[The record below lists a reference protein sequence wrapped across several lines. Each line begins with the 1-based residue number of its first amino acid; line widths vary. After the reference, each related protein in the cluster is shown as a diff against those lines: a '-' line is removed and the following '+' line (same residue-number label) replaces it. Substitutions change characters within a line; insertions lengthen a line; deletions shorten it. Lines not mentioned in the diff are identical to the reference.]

1 MWATDAFSVVHISP
15 TTSLTHLSPENLN
28 QLLFK
33 FFSKIV
39 SICLTHSVIFL
50 ELPYHHAKSA
60 PFGCL
65 SRVSSDVET
74 QEIEP
79 LVQMS
84 GLGFLR

>member
-39 SICLTHSVIFL
+39 SICLTHSEIPVDVL
-50 ELPYHHAKSA
+50 TKKEPA
-60 PFGCL
+60 L
-65 SRVSSDVET
+65 S
-74 QEIEP
+74 
-79 LVQMS
+79 
-84 GLGFLR
+84 